1 VLFPVGKSET
11 PTDRAED
18 LDSPGGATIDNHL
31 EPDPVE
37 QGAVVSWWLFGIGV
51 ALAGGDRGIGGDL
64 LLPVPRRT
72 QLVYRALGPARG
84 PRIKKNPLPPQG
96 VWKKSRGFDHRE
108 SWR

>member
-1 VLFPVGKSET
+1 MLFPVGKSET

-51 ALAGGDRGIGGDL
+51 ALAGGAGDRWRS
-64 LLPVPRRT
+64 PSSSWT
-72 QLVYRALGPARG
+72 
-84 PRIKKNPLPPQG
+84 KNPISSSGSRTIPGAQDQEEPPASARCLEKEQG
-96 VWKKSRGFDHRE
+96 V
-108 SWR
+108 